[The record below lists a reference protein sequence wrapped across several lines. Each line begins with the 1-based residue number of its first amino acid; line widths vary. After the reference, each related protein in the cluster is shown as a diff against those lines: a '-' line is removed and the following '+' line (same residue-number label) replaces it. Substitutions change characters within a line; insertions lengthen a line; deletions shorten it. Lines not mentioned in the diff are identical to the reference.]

1 MFRQAGFLYL
11 GSRAGSA
18 VGNLLALAIFSRLAG
33 PAEYGHYLLIFT
45 CAIIIYGFGAQWMRY
60 AYFGVYQTRRIDEY
74 VASLAQMLGLALL
87 GLGAAF
93 TGMGLLHVFEPVVL
107 LAVFTLIC
115 GIAVYEA
122 AFEVT
127 RTLLNAQLAS
137 LSMILRT
144 GLVILLGSLALW
156 IGGGA
161 IGLAFAVALAHLLAA
176 LPCLCSLN
184 GRTFS
189 QGSRD
194 ASLHMVRYGWPL
206 VFSFGAGIGGQT
218 VDRLLLAHY
227 AGNAAL
233 GPYGAVG
240 DILRQTFVVFAEAIM
255 LAFVTI
261 AKQHANDGQ
270 VELCNRALRT
280 AFNSS
285 VATAAF
291 GAAFFFV
298 FGDPLLHI
306 VLDPEYLAQSR
317 ELIPIFAIAFA
328 FMTMRSY
335 FAQVIYFIDASHLDL
350 IVSLLS
356 FAVSAVLALVLIPFF
371 GAKGAALSLMV
382 GCIVSCFAFMVVG
395 RRRYRLPIDLPG
407 MGLILLLASV
417 FVLCANQAAR
427 LLENGGLLF
436 AFDATLFV
444 ILGGYCAYRFGH
456 LLKSGEFSTTRV
468 GLYSRVSTQ

>member
-1 MFRQAGFLYL
+1 MFRHAGFLYL

-74 VASLAQMLGLALL
+74 VASLAQMLGIALV

-93 TGMGLLHVFEPVVL
+93 AGMGLLHVFEPLVL

-137 LSMILRT
+137 LSMVLRT
-144 GLVILLGSLALW
+144 ALVIVLGSLALW

-161 IGLAFAVALAHLLAA
+161 IGLAFAVAFAHVLAA

-184 GRTFS
+184 RRTLAH
-189 QGSRD
+189 GSRD
-194 ASLHMVRYGWPL
+194 ASLHIVRYGWPL

-255 LAFVTI
+255 LAFVTV
-261 AKQHANDGQ
+261 AKQHANDGE

-280 AFNSS
+280 AFNAS
-285 VATAAF
+285 VATAGF

-306 VLDPEYLAQSR
+306 VLDPEYLTQTR

-328 FMTMRSY
+328 FMTVRSY
-335 FAQVIYFIDASHLDL
+335 FAQVIYFIDASYLDL
-350 IVSLLS
+350 VVSLLS
-356 FAVSAVLALVLIPFF
+356 FAVSTALSLVLIPFY
-371 GAKGAALSLMV
+371 GTKGAALALMV
-382 GCIVSCFAFMVVG
+382 GCIVSCFAFMIIG
-395 RRRYRLPIDLPG
+395 RRRYRLPVDLPA
-407 MGLILLLASV
+407 MGGILLLASA
-417 FVLCANQAAR
+417 FVLGANEAAR
-427 LLENGGLLF
+427 FFENTGFVF

-444 ILGGYCAYRFGH
+444 LLGSFCAVRFGR
-456 LLKSGEFSTTRV
+456 LLSAAGEAPRV
-468 GLYSRVSTQ
+468 EFYSRATTQ